1 MVQIIHYHDRDAIKT
16 IVSALNQHRLV
27 ALPTETVYGLAAD
40 ATSECAVNK
49 IFIAKQRPA
58 INPLICHI
66 HPDFD
71 LTDYAHIDSRI
82 EKIMQ
87 ELWPGAISFVVELKQ
102 DSPIAPSVTA
112 GLNSVAFR
120 MPDHAFFQSVLKEF
134 GKPLAAPSANKSKS
148 LSPTK
153 AEHVALS
160 LAHEEELLVV
170 DAGQCP
176 IGIESTI
183 LDLREQV
190 PVILRCG
197 QYTLEQLEQKLHMR
211 LADHSQSPSEKII
224 APGQLLLHYAPQKPL
239 RLNVKEPQQDEIWLS
254 FGNHDRIHPLE
265 LKLSPKGDLDEAAKN
280 LFDFLWQA
288 DQTKAPYIAVA
299 PIPQEGVGIAIN
311 DRLCRAAHKT
321 VKAKIE

>member
-1 MVQIIHYHDRDAIKT
+1 MGQIIHYQDHNAIQQVVK
-16 IVSALNQHRLV
+16 ALNQQRLV

-40 ATSECAVNK
+40 ATNEHAVSK

-71 LTDYAHIDSRI
+71 LTSYAHIDSRI
-82 EKIMQ
+82 STIMQ
-87 ELWPGAISFVVELKQ
+87 KLWPGAITFVVELKE

-120 MPDHAFFQSVLKEF
+120 MPDHSFFQSVLKAF

-153 AEHVALS
+153 ASHVASS
-160 LAHEEELLVV
+160 LAHEEDLLIV
-170 DAGQCP
+170 DSGQCV

-183 LDLREQV
+183 LDLRQQV
-190 PVILRCG
+190 PTILRYG
-197 QYTLEQLEQKLHMR
+197 NYTLEQLEHMLNMR
-211 LADHSQSPSEKII
+211 IMDNSQSASEKII

-239 RLNVKEPQQDEIWLS
+239 QLNVENPPEDAFWLS
-254 FGNHDRIHPLE
+254 FGNHNHTHALG
-265 LKLSPKGDLDEAAKN
+265 LNLSPSGDFNEVAKN

-288 DQTKAPYIAVA
+288 DQSDAPYIAVA
-299 PIPQEGVGIAIN
+299 PIPQEDIGFAIN
-311 DRLCRAAHKT
+311 DRLYRAANKT
-321 VKAKIE
+321 AKAKT